1 MPKFRDYDKYEVYEN
16 GKIWSYRKNKFLK
29 PQKNNKGYQLVGL
42 VDNEGKK
49 KMYLVHRVVWEAVT
63 GAPIPKGYE
72 INHISEVKTS
82 NMISNLELLTHKENC
97 NYGTIKER
105 IGKSMK
111 GIIPKANPPKQ
122 VGAFNNGELVMT
134 FNSTSEAGRNGFNI
148 GSVSMCCNGKRKT
161 HKGFEWRYL

>member
-1 MPKFRDYDKYEVYEN
+1 MPKFRDFEKYEVYED

-29 PQKNNKGYQLVGL
+29 PQTNNKGYQLVGL

-134 FNSTSEAGRNGFNI
+134 FPSLSEAGRNGFNI

-161 HKGFEWRYL
+161 HKGFTWRYI